1 MPCLGSLCPGKFNDA
16 GSCALLGRMAALQQP
31 PLSWL
36 CLSWVGKTFWLPS
49 LVCRASDT
57 QMNYSSHNMDV
68 AIATLLVFVRPAI
81 LGDLSRGRTIE
92 VIVGLLYTPRNRLW
106 LLTRENI
113 LLF

>member
-1 MPCLGSLCPGKFNDA
+1 
-16 GSCALLGRMAALQQP
+16 
-31 PLSWL
+31 
-36 CLSWVGKTFWLPS
+36 
-49 LVCRASDT
+49 
-57 QMNYSSHNMDV
+57 MDV